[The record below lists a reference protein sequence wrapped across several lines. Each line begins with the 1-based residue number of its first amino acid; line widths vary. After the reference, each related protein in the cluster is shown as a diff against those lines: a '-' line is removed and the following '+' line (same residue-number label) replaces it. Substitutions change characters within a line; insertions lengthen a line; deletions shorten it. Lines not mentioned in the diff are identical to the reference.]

1 MIPSYELSLIWYPIQ
16 DQPRTWKKL
25 NQILKMP
32 LILALIH
39 LEIYYLKTIS
49 NYQVLLYYE
58 NDNNKTNTVNI
69 LNAFSLFKII

>member
-1 MIPSYELSLIWYPIQ
+1 
-16 DQPRTWKKL
+16 
-25 NQILKMP
+25 MP